1 MGRAEIEQSALFPPP
16 TAKQTEPLEVG
27 EYDQI
32 GLSLEPEQPR
42 EITIE
47 NCVVQTVPTVE
58 KVKKTKKGDKKGE
71 REWRCGFSVPSD
83 LWHQD
88 RGELID
94 ARASAPESVALAV
107 SKRLK
112 PGDMVTI
119 TGLVTQQRL
128 LVTGVKETQLTHL
141 NLTDIRVELRAGKN
155 PMFVKGK

>member
-1 MGRAEIEQSALFPPP
+1 MGRAELEQSALFPAP
-16 TAKQTEPLEVG
+16 TAKPAPPLEVG

-32 GLSLEPEQPR
+32 VFSIEPEKPR

-58 KVKKTKKGDKKGE
+58 QVKKAKKGV

-88 RGELID
+88 RDELID

-128 LVTGVKETQLTHL
+128 LVTGVRATQLTHL
-141 NLTDIRVELRAGKN
+141 NVTDIRVDLRAAKN
-155 PMFVKGK
+155 PLFVKGK